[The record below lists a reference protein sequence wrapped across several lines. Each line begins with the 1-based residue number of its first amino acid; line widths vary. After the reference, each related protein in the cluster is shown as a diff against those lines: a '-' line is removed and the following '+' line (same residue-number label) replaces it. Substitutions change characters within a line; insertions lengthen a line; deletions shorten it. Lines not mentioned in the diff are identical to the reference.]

1 MEWKFLMNLVTVNAI
16 VHQNPHLEVVT
27 QEEQLLQHILNHHR
41 HQGKGS
47 EKRPQEN

>member
-1 MEWKFLMNLVTVNAI
+1 MSLVTVNAI
-16 VHQNPHLEVVT
+16 VHQNQATGGT

-47 EKRPQEN
+47 EKRRQEN